1 MNTQYLRYAV
11 EVEKTRSITKAAQNL
26 FMGQPNLS
34 KAIRQLEQE
43 VGITIFNRTAKGV
56 EVTRKGA
63 EFLSY
68 ASTIL
73 SQIDE
78 LESLYKP
85 HPDGCLQLSV
95 AVPRSSYI
103 ADAFSKF
110 ADSLE
115 NDREISIDYRETDS
129 MTILH
134 SIEDGS
140 ADLGI
145 LRCQSI
151 SEDYFR
157 SCFRD
162 MKLQAEL
169 LWQYSLQ
176 ILLPEHHPLAE
187 LSEIPYHLL
196 GDCIE
201 IIHGDSR
208 ESPVSLSEISPS
220 AEMPGPSRK
229 IYIYERGSQFE
240 LLRQVKNSFMWV
252 PPIPQSFLAHKGMV
266 TRPCSTTAIL
276 NKDFILIPKGHI
288 LRPLEQRFLDEVRRT
303 IRDNFSLTC

>member
-1 MNTQYLRYAV
+1 MNTQYLRYAI
-11 EVEKTRSITKAAQNL
+11 EVEKTHSITKAAQNL

-34 KAIRQLEQE
+34 KAIRQLEQD

-56 EVTRKGA
+56 EVTPKGA

-68 ASTIL
+68 ASSIL

-85 HPDGCLQLSV
+85 HPDGGLRMSL

-103 ADAFSKF
+103 AGAFARFIAGLNEDAQL
-110 ADSLE
+110 AVE
-115 NDREISIDYRETDS
+115 YRETDP
-129 MTILH
+129 MTVLH
-134 SIEDGS
+134 RVGDGS
-140 ADLGI
+140 AGLGI
-145 LRCQSI
+145 FSCQAL

-176 ILLPEHHPLAE
+176 ILLPEDHPLAE
-187 LSEIPYHLL
+187 LREIPYHRL
-196 GDCIE
+196 GGCVE
-201 IIHGDSR
+201 ILYGDSR
-208 ESPVSLSEISPS
+208 ESPVALSEFSKD
-220 AEMPGPSRK
+220 AEMPGSSRK
-229 IYIYERGSQFE
+229 IYVYERGSLFD
-240 LLRQVKNSFMWV
+240 LLGQVKNSFMWT
-252 PPIPQSFLAHKGMV
+252 PPMPPAILAQKKLV

-276 NKDFILIPKGHI
+276 NKDFVIYPKGHI
-288 LRPLEQRFLDEVRRT
+288 LREEEQQFLQVVRQA
-303 IRDNFSLTC
+303 IRDCTL

>member
-34 KAIRQLEQE
+34 KAIRQLERE

-85 HPDGCLQLSV
+85 HPDGCIRMSL

-103 ADAFSKF
+103 TDAFCRFLNTLDPTLAMAIDFQEADA
-110 ADSLE
+110 
-115 NDREISIDYRETDS
+115 

-134 SIEDGS
+134 NLGDGS
-140 ADLGI
+140 TDLGI
-145 LRCQSI
+145 LRCQTL
-151 SEDYFR
+151 SEEYFR

-162 MKLQAEL
+162 MKLHAEL

-176 ILLPEHHPLAE
+176 ILLPEDHPLAE
-187 LSEIPYHLL
+187 LSEIPYHRL
-196 GDCIE
+196 GGCIE
-201 IIHGDSR
+201 IVHGDSR
-208 ESPVSLSEISPS
+208 ESPVALSEISPG
-220 AEMPGPSRK
+220 AEMPGSSRK
-229 IYIYERGSQFE
+229 IYIYERGSQFD
-240 LLRQVKNSFMWV
+240 LLKQVKNSFMWV
-252 PPIPQSFLAHKGMV
+252 PPIPQQMLAQKGMV

-276 NKDFILIPKGHI
+276 NKDFILYPKGHI
-288 LRPLEQRFLDEVRRT
+288 LRQEEQDFLQTVRQT
-303 IRDNFSLTC
+303 IRDNFSLSH